1 MNMNKFSI
9 TLIAGALAAF
19 MAATAPAQMISTQY
33 AKKLVLADASA
44 SLVPLTLR
52 APAALTGAYSLTFP
66 NAAPTSNGYLL
77 SSATDGTLSWVDP
90 TSYAFLTGVSHGAT
104 LTGAGT
110 SGSPLDINLGN
121 TNSWT
126 AVQSFLANNAQ
137 GNVFVAAINAAAS
150 TINAVSVGIGL
161 TDAQVSDNLTIS
173 GGTINNT
180 PIGTTTAS
188 TGRFTTI
195 TGTSL
200 PASSSSTD
208 IVTSNGGDLE
218 TRTATT
224 NATANT
230 IVLRDNSGNFSAGT
244 ITAFLNGNVNGNING
259 NAVGF
264 SGSLAGDVTGTQ
276 AATAVSLVGGSSA
289 TNVHSA
295 ELLANAATNL
305 NTASTIVK
313 RDGSGNFS
321 AGTITAALSGNATTA
336 TTATNFSGSL
346 SGNVTGTQGAT
357 VVASVGG
364 STAATVHSAELL
376 ANAATNANTAS
387 TIVKRDASGDFSA
400 GTLTLAGITTPATG
414 PGSSLNIQPATATSG
429 ASGNI
434 TITAG
439 ATTSGGGGQVSIQGG
454 NATTSG
460 QGGAVVIQSGSTASG
475 NGNTLSITAGSAS
488 ASASGNGGTVG
499 IRGGVSSATS
509 GNGGGV
515 SLTGENAQTSGNGGS
530 ITITAGNANG
540 TNKNGGNVSISVGN
554 STGSGTQGSMT
565 LTGGN
570 FAFQTAGAQLSFK
583 SSNNTGV
590 STFQA
595 GAQGTNNF
603 NYTLP
608 TSTPSVGNILT
619 TTAVSG
625 SSVTLG
631 WSGTVEITSNSSGT
645 PNANT
650 IYKDNM
656 INAWANVPAA
666 GTSAIADFG
675 ITSYTHP
682 ANGTY
687 NFTIDNALATNTHGA
702 IQVTIQDANTATAIM
717 FADAQWTSA
726 SSFTVHTWTLTW
738 GGNFTGSGPALTNHA
753 FFVTVV
759 QGQ

>member
-321 AGTITAALSGNATTA
+321 AGTVTANLTGNA
-336 TTATNFSGSL
+336 SGSAASFTGSL
-346 SGNVTGTQGAT
+346 VGDVTGTQGAT
-357 VVASVGG
+357 VVSTVGT
-364 STAATVHSAELL
+364 STAANVHSAELL

-387 TIVKRDASGDFSA
+387 TIVKRDASGNFSA
-400 GTLTLAGITTPATG
+400 GTITANLTG
-414 PGSSLNIQPATATSG
+414 N
-429 ASGNI
+429 ASG
-434 TITAG
+434 TAANVTG
-439 ATTSGGGGQVSIQGG
+439 TV
-454 NATTSG
+454 
-460 QGGAVVIQSGSTASG
+460 AV
-475 NGNTLSITAGSAS
+475 
-488 ASASGNGGTVG
+488 GNGGTGVTTLTSNGVLYGNGTG
-499 IRGGVSSATS
+499 IVQVTAASTDSAKFLMATAANAAPTWGSPPMLVSGGVQTLSAGNNPTANEYTTPMGWSSSTQATDATGVSRILIPRSGTVRNLFVKLSAGPGGAGANINTRTFTLTKTSAATS
-509 GNGGGV
+509 V
-515 SLTGENAQTSGNGGS
+515 TVS
-530 ITITAGNANG
+530 ITGANTTGSDKTHSFTVLPGDEISLQLSTTKGGNTTVTAGNADWG
-540 TNKNGGNVSISVGN
+540 FEID
-554 STGSGTQGSMT
+554 
-565 LTGGN
+565 
-570 FAFQTAGAQLSFK
+570 
-583 SSNNTGV
+583 
-590 STFQA
+590 
-595 GAQGTNNF
+595 
-603 NYTLP
+603 
-608 TSTPSVGNILT
+608 TP
-619 TTAVSG
+619 
-625 SSVTLG
+625 
-631 WSGTVEITSNSSGT
+631 
-645 PNANT
+645 
-650 IYKDNM
+650 
-656 INAWANVPAA
+656 
-666 GTSAIADFG
+666 
-675 ITSYTHP
+675 
-682 ANGTY
+682 
-687 NFTIDNALATNTHGA
+687 
-702 IQVTIQDANTATAIM
+702 
-717 FADAQWTSA
+717 
-726 SSFTVHTWTLTW
+726 
-738 GGNFTGSGPALTNHA
+738 
-753 FFVTVV
+753 
-759 QGQ
+759 

>member
-173 GGTINNT
+173 GGTVNNT

-321 AGTITAALSGNATTA
+321 AGTVTAALTGNASTA
-336 TTATNFSGSL
+336 TTLQTTHAIYGNNFNGSADLTQVIASTYGGTGNGFTKFTGPAASEKTFTLPNASATILTDNAVVTIAQGGTNSSTALNNGKLMVSSGNKIVEGTSSSAPSFTSATL
-346 SGNVTGTQGAT
+346 SGTTNQLVLGGTNAITITAPAPGSSRTYTLDDAGANARFALTSATPVNGALPKWNGTTGNLTNSSINDNGTTISTSEMVSVSANVSNDALSVTNSNTSGTAANISSAATADGLYALKASATGNGAGNELYG
-357 VVASVGG
+357 VWGVASNQG
-364 STAATVHSAELL
+364 T
-376 ANAATNANTAS
+376 ANTAS
-387 TIVKRDASGDFSA
+387 IGVFA
-400 GTLTLAGITTPATG
+400 
-414 PGSSLNIQPATATSG
+414 Q
-429 ASGNI
+429 GNKN
-434 TITAG
+434 TTAG
-439 ATTSGGGGQVSIQGG
+439 QTNIALQITEGQLTMGRETDADGVSGTVIGPSGTVDITVAAPAKITTSGNNINGGPTVTTSTATNVSQKYANSTSIVICTVLDGGTATIGAGEQVS
-454 NATTSG
+454 
-460 QGGAVVIQSGSTASG
+460 VRVI
-475 NGNTLSITAGSAS
+475 
-488 ASASGNGGTVG
+488 
-499 IRGGVSSATS
+499 R
-509 GNGGGV
+509 
-515 SLTGENAQTSGNGGS
+515 
-530 ITITAGNANG
+530 
-540 TNKNGGNVSISVGN
+540 
-554 STGSGTQGSMT
+554 
-565 LTGGN
+565 
-570 FAFQTAGAQLSFK
+570 
-583 SSNNTGV
+583 
-590 STFQA
+590 
-595 GAQGTNNF
+595 
-603 NYTLP
+603 
-608 TSTPSVGNILT
+608 
-619 TTAVSG
+619 
-625 SSVTLG
+625 
-631 WSGTVEITSNSSGT
+631 
-645 PNANT
+645 
-650 IYKDNM
+650 
-656 INAWANVPAA
+656 
-666 GTSAIADFG
+666 
-675 ITSYTHP
+675 
-682 ANGTY
+682 
-687 NFTIDNALATNTHGA
+687 
-702 IQVTIQDANTATAIM
+702 TATAGR
-717 FADAQWTSA
+717 FQLVVSRSCDAQAGPGTGA
-726 SSFTVHTWTLTW
+726 SNGTVRI
-738 GGNFTGSGPALTNHA
+738 GYMVINANK
-753 FFVTVV
+753 
-759 QGQ
+759 